1 MSISAG
7 SPTRSL
13 RIYDR
18 NGQRHLLVGGESHR
32 PGVSPD
38 ERVHWDRLEQ
48 WAREHFALGPVDYR
62 WSAQDYTPVDGI
74 PYAGRLTPLSGHLWT
89 ATGFRK
95 WGMTNGTAAAM
106 IIAGELSGQRHPWA
120 ATFNA
125 QRLSVS
131 ASALSFID
139 ENARVGFHFFADRL
153 RLPARRAVDD
163 LEDGDGAVVRID
175 GRAVA
180 VSRQGD
186 RLCAVSPVC
195 THLGCHVAWNRAER
209 SWDCPCHGSRFDAQG
224 SVIHGPATR
233 DLKARPLPG
242 Q

>member
-1 MSISAG
+1 
-7 SPTRSL
+7 
-13 RIYDR
+13 
-18 NGQRHLLVGGESHR
+18 
-32 PGVSPD
+32 
-38 ERVHWDRLEQ
+38 
-48 WAREHFALGPVDYR
+48 
-62 WSAQDYTPVDGI
+62 
-74 PYAGRLTPLSGHLWT
+74 
-89 ATGFRK
+89 
-95 WGMTNGTAAAM
+95 
-106 IIAGELSGQRHPWA
+106 
-120 ATFNA
+120 
-125 QRLSVS
+125 VS